1 MTDTS
6 TTQSVETRH
15 RELAIEH
22 ILFGTIK
29 RLAASD
35 PGLLGELEASVDHLW
50 DHAADETRDDEAVRA
65 VARRFIKSLRDTA
78 AWN

>member
-6 TTQSVETRH
+6 TTPSAETRH

-22 ILFGTIK
+22 LLFGTIK
-29 RLAASD
+29 RLATND
-35 PGLLGELEASVDHLW
+35 PGLLGELEESVDHLW

-65 VARRFIKSLRDTA
+65 VARRFIKSLRDA
-78 AWN
+78 AARD